1 MIIVRFFFVIDFIKV
16 FFFKG
21 TEKLILKG
29 LIVTG
34 VSKKLNKL
42 RLFFKDCLRDLFV
55 NLN

>member
-1 MIIVRFFFVIDFIKV
+1 MIVVRFFLVIDFIKV

-34 VSKKLNKL
+34 VSKKLKKL
-42 RLFFKDCLRDLFV
+42 RLFFKDCLRDLFE